1 MKRLIS
7 VKLDTSMIED
17 LPYVKQVSSELGL
30 KLEDLIT
37 LEGGSVSDIN
47 IFFSKDFD
55 ELILSFNH
63 EKSTITNPE
72 GLL

>member
-37 LEGGSVSDIN
+37 LEGGSVSDIKV
-47 IFFSKDFD
+47 FFSKDFD

-63 EKSTITNPE
+63 EKSAITNPE